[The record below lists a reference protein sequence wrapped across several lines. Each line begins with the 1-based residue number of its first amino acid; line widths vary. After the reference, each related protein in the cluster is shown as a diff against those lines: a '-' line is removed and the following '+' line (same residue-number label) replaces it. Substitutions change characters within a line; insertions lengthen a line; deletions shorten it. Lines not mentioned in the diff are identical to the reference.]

1 VYWSDVDHNAH
12 LYGPEDERGE
22 AEFALFS
29 IAMEKFFL
37 ERLSPQV
44 RRNTVLCLAADHGM
58 IHTRKDPHY
67 ELKNHP
73 SLTRRLHMMPSGENR
88 LAYFFIRPG
97 QVEAVREYI
106 ERTWPN
112 QFSIIDPVYAAQTG
126 LFGSGEMHP
135 RLYERLGDLMLVAR
149 GDAYLWWHE
158 KDNFLIGRHGGLHPE
173 EMLVPFV
180 GVSLDAL

>member
-1 VYWSDVDHNAH
+1 
-12 LYGPEDERGE
+12 
-22 AEFALFS
+22 
-29 IAMEKFFL
+29 
-37 ERLSPQV
+37 
-44 RRNTVLCLAADHGM
+44 
-58 IHTRKDPHY
+58 
-67 ELKNHP
+67 
-73 SLTRRLHMMPSGENR
+73 MMPSGENR

-97 QVEAVREYI
+97 QVEAVREYL

-135 RLYERLGDLMLVAR
+135 RLYERLGDILVIAH

-158 KDNFLIGRHGGLHPE
+158 KENILIGRHGGLHPE

-180 GVSLDAL
+180 GMSLDTLGDE